1 MRSNRQRYSYL
12 LGLLLLMGFV
22 ISGAG
27 GVSDPAEGSGEGISG
42 SGEGFSG
49 SGEGVRGSAEFA
61 LGSAGR
67 NPTAATRSA
76 APDPSAAL
84 IFPRAFGIAVNQV
97 GYMYGD
103 NLSGDDGVDLSG
115 ARNGAFRAGIRRNF
129 DVRDYHPFVE
139 VGQAVGVR
147 FMTLFVLADMDRLN
161 IVAEYPT
168 ATEAGADFDNSD
180 IIGPDQ
186 IEIMDFVTSNAA
198 HIELGVTGVG
208 HEYWENGLRTRSEWY
223 NVQAKE
229 ARPESEMRGRM
240 ELIGR
245 ILAQYGISPERGH
258 SFPESMSAYGY
269 HWNPGGEVSTGR
281 FWSESGVKYGN
292 TKFRVSPH
300 MDWPEAGTGGFDHGV
315 LVFDRFDYG
324 NYWHV
329 YADLPD
335 LPDEPEQV
343 ELLYETDLIESHWAN
358 WLAPDDFLQ
367 PALNEEWIDYFS
379 AIQAHPN
386 HYLAKNTEQ
395 LYSQWRYRRHTSV
408 SETAPG
414 TGRIDNRGMADEAYA
429 SGIVSNLVLAVP
441 LGAGQHVSAATLDG
455 ESVSGYFEEAGF
467 GYIYLPPLEKRVYRL
482 NWEIGSHP
490 LPMSVN
496 NSGTYNVY
504 RVTDTGDRLSF
515 ELKMYGTQ
523 TVEVRTPEPSDIR
536 TDNEHLEILSTA
548 YDRESEMLSLE
559 IRGRDIQGE
568 TGTVTLSY

>member
-1 MRSNRQRYSYL
+1 MR
-12 LGLLLLMGFV
+12 
-22 ISGAG
+22 
-27 GVSDPAEGSGEGISG
+27 PSGEASG
-42 SGEGFSG
+42 SE
-49 SGEGVRGSAEFA
+49 
-61 LGSAGR
+61 
-67 NPTAATRSA
+67 TARQTERV
-76 APDPSAAL
+76 

-129 DVRDYHPFVE
+129 DVRDYRPFVE
-139 VGQAVGVR
+139 VGQEVGVR

-180 IIGPDQ
+180 IIGPEQ
-186 IEIMDFVTSNAA
+186 LEIMDYVKTNAA

-229 ARPESEMRGRM
+229 PRPESEMWGRM

-245 ILAQYGISPERGH
+245 ILAQYGISPENGH

-269 HWNPGGEVSTGR
+269 HWNPDGEISTGR
-281 FWSESGVKYGN
+281 IWSESGVKYGN

-300 MDWPEAGTGGFDHGV
+300 MDWPERGTGGFDHGV

-335 LPDEPEQV
+335 LPEQPERV
-343 ELLYETDLIESHWAN
+343 ESLYETDLIESHWAN

-367 PALNEEWIDYFS
+367 PALNEEWIDYFR

-395 LYSQWRYRRHTSV
+395 LYSQWLYRRHTSV
-408 SETAPG
+408 TESRPG
-414 TGRIDNRGMADEAYA
+414 TVRIDNRGMVDEAYT
-429 SGIVSNLVLAVP
+429 SEIVSSLVLAVP
-441 LGAGQHVSAATLDG
+441 LEAGRHVSEATLNG
-455 ESVSGYFEEAGF
+455 EPVAGYFEEAGF
-467 GYIYLPPLEKRVYRL
+467 GYIYLPPLEREVYEL
-482 NWEIGSHP
+482 TYAIGSQL
-490 LPMSVN
+490 LPRSVN
-496 NSGTYNVY
+496 NAGTYNVY
-504 RVTDTGDRLSF
+504 GVTDSGDQLSV

-523 TVEVRTPEPSDIR
+523 TVEVRTPEPSDIT
-536 TDNEHLEILSTA
+536 TDNEYLEILSTA
-548 YDRESEMLSLE
+548 YDRDSEILSLE
-559 IRGRDIQGE
+559 IRGRNIQGE
-568 TGTVTLSY
+568 TGTVILSY